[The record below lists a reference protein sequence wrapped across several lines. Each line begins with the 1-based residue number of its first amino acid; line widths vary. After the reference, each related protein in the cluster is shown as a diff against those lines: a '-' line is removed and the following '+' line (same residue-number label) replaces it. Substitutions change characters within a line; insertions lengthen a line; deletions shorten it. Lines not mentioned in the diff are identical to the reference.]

1 MNVSNATLCY
11 AAKGVDENYWNWRNI
26 LVNILAVLII
36 VSNTALILVIRGDQE
51 LRKQVSSGPIRLTHL
66 PTHIFRGSVSSSS
79 PLPSPTCFVESSYL
93 STHYGCAGV
102 YIC

>member
-1 MNVSNATLCY
+1 MNFTNATQCFE
-11 AAKGVDENYWNWRNI
+11 AKGVDENYWNWRNI